1 MVVYLLEVG
10 VALIVAPWTRFWDR
24 NYFIE
29 ALPLL
34 ESTLTSPAV
43 RGAVSGFGLVAI
55 GAAAVDVSAWLRR
68 RWTGARGSSRHS
80 LLSRP
85 VQLASQD
92 LREEVYPPSS

>member
-1 MVVYLLEVG
+1 MVVYFIEVG

-24 NYFIE
+24 NYFVE

-43 RGAVSGFGLVAI
+43 RGAVSGLGLVAI
-55 GAAAVDVSAWLRR
+55 SAAAVDVIAWLRR
-68 RWTGARGSSRHS
+68 WTGVRDSSRHS

-85 VQLASQD
+85 VELASQD
-92 LREEVYPPSS
+92 LREEI